1 MSELGII
8 MQQLE
13 DAVDTVGP
21 ERLSGHDVYFVFAC
35 KATSQE
41 RDHGARPDDR
51 ATAAFDR
58 LSDALRPVA
67 SDLWDDT
74 DWTVSKDFLPRARLL
89 FTTGQSKMRALS
101 TLALQYA
108 NGGPLLRQ
116 ESGTSLSLKLR
127 RNAVSRV
134 DLGLDSISIRIA
146 SLDVVRFASGVT
158 LAALRLRYALDA
170 SWTLAQAGQVILD
183 CNHYIG
189 HPLTHRAD
197 GLSWASATREDAPRL
212 MGLLRALMATDG
224 YEPDAAA
231 FQRVFSFTALST
243 NAARIDTAQH
253 DLLLSRLSRK
263 HTLAYL
269 PGEQYTQVFGALANV
284 RFSAM
289 PEGAALIVS
298 TASGSEFSVG
308 YLNHSVRQV
317 YLPAVLA
324 SVHEHALLRYM
335 DNALVAMPIQEGE
348 ARLAALHR
356 ALHEMLRFRVSYRL
370 HAISGIAMHNE
381 FHSRLRNALLLDGSL
396 ERLTDDLRLVEQQL
410 GADLHE
416 RDEKRRLWLTALGSA
431 VAAFAA
437 IHELFEIGL
446 KLKWDH
452 EIARGLARFL
462 ADKKYLPHYEY
473 MLSQRHLDE
482 LWVLWGPAVIAVVVA
497 LVSRRLKWTFPRH

>member
-1 MSELGII
+1 MPESR
-8 MQQLE
+8 
-13 DAVDTVGP
+13 DAVDALGP
-21 ERLSGHDVYFVFAC
+21 ERLSSHDAYFVFAC
-35 KATSQE
+35 KATE
-41 RDHGARPDDR
+41 YGRDHGARTYDR

-58 LSDALRPVA
+58 LSDALRPFA
-67 SDLWDDT
+67 SELWEDA

-89 FTTGQSKMRALS
+89 FAKGQSKIRALS
-101 TLALQYA
+101 PLALQYA
-108 NGGPLLRQ
+108 NGGSLMRQ
-116 ESGTSLSLKLR
+116 ESSALLSLKLR
-127 RNAVSRV
+127 RNAASRV
-134 DLGLDSISIRIA
+134 GLGLDSIPIRIA

-158 LAALRLRYALDA
+158 LAALRLQYALNA
-170 SWTLAQAGQVILD
+170 NWTLAQSAQVILD

-197 GLSWASATREDAPRL
+197 GLSWASATPEDAPRL
-212 MGLLRALMATDG
+212 MGLLRALMAPDG

-263 HTLAYL
+263 HTVAYL
-269 PGEQYTQVFGALANV
+269 PGERYTQVFGVLANV

-298 TASGSEFSVG
+298 TASGSEFSAG
-308 YLNHSVRQV
+308 YLNHSVPQV

-335 DNALVAMPIQEGE
+335 DDALVAMPTQEGE
-348 ARLAALHR
+348 ERLAALQR
-356 ALHEMLRFRVSYRL
+356 ALHEMLQFRVGYRL

-381 FHSRLRNALLLDGSL
+381 FHSRLRNALSLDGSL
-396 ERLTDDLRLVEQQL
+396 ERLTDDLRLVEQRL

-416 RDEKRRLWLTALGSA
+416 RDEKRRLWLTALASA
-431 VAAFAA
+431 AAAFAA
-437 IHELFEIGL
+437 LHEFFEIGA

-452 EIARGLARFL
+452 DIAIGLARLF
-462 ADKKYLPHYEY
+462 ADKAFLRGYEY
-473 MLSQRHLDE
+473 MVLQRHVDE
-482 LWVLWGPAVIAVVVA
+482 LWGVVVPIVFA
-497 LVSRRLKWTFPRH
+497 LLAGWMSWRKKWTLPRH